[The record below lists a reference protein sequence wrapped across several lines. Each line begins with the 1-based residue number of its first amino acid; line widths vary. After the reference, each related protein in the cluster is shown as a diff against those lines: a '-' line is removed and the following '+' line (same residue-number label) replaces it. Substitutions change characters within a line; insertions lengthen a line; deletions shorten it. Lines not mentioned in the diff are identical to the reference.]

1 MMDDRGRGE
10 TNPEE
15 EKVVTSS
22 RACTPQRADGLRGKG
37 DRKSIRSDTSIH
49 EASSCT
55 ESERALG
62 ADGKA
67 RQERPGLPGEGMPL
81 KTYLQKE
88 ENLGEN
94 RLPEKAAQVFSPAVT
109 VPPSHSA
116 PKDEVACW
124 EIESEKSPFLN
135 YTGVDYDQHGF
146 QYEWTETRA
155 PTKCGLCCSSR
166 DILKVGVSLMMSAL
180 IFPVLVWGGFVFLPF
195 DAPLLDSA
203 PLRLVYTLRCSV
215 FAAAPIVLGWLVLG
229 ISRLKSASTPTLFDE
244 NLKEAECKEVAV
256 HQRFITDSA
265 SLFLI
270 YFLQMVVMAM
280 YLTQEQLKL
289 IPLLTIVFA
298 FGRLVYWGAAAFGS
312 SIRGFGFGLSFLP
325 GVVMMAANFYF
336 IFLVEADGS
345 IFSAQVPPVEV
356 LPPPSGKQRFWG

>member
-1 MMDDRGRGE
+1 VGE
-10 TNPEE
+10 TKPGE
-15 EKVVTSS
+15 EKAVTSS

-37 DRKSIRSDTSIH
+37 DRKSIRSDASIH

-67 RQERPGLPGEGMPL
+67 RQERPGLPGEGTPL
-81 KTYLQKE
+81 KTYLQRE
-88 ENLGEN
+88 EN
-94 RLPEKAAQVFSPAVT
+94 RLPEKAAQVFSPALT

-135 YTGVDYDQHGF
+135 YTGVDYGQHGF
-146 QYEWTETRA
+146 QYEWTESRA
-155 PTKCGLCCSSR
+155 PTKLSWMTGVR

-215 FAAAPIVLGWLVLG
+215 FAAAPIVLG
-229 ISRLKSASTPTLFDE
+229 KSASTGYLFHL
-244 NLKEAECKEVAV
+244 NSLGLPFSHLSLTCVTQSSFSLYLKGSLSAAKERSRKTGVLV
-256 HQRFITDSA
+256 LVWNRGP
-265 SLFLI
+265 SL
-270 YFLQMVVMAM
+270 YH
-280 YLTQEQLKL
+280 
-289 IPLLTIVFA
+289 
-298 FGRLVYWGAAAFGS
+298 
-312 SIRGFGFGLSFLP
+312 GLSFSVSLLFFS
-325 GVVMMAANFYF
+325 VSLCMLCFF
-336 IFLVEADGS
+336 ILLCTMFCILIGCKPCQLVC
-345 IFSAQVPPVEV
+345 SAP
-356 LPPPSGKQRFWG
+356 

>member
-10 TNPEE
+10 TNPGE

-22 RACTPQRADGLRGKG
+22 RACTPQRADRRADGLRGKG

-155 PTKCGLCCSSR
+155 PTKCKYTFSDVVLSSFR
-166 DILKVGVSLMMSAL
+166 LLK
-180 IFPVLVWGGFVFLPF
+180 
-195 DAPLLDSA
+195 
-203 PLRLVYTLRCSV
+203 C
-215 FAAAPIVLGWLVLG
+215 LG
-229 ISRLKSASTPTLFDE
+229 
-244 NLKEAECKEVAV
+244 
-256 HQRFITDSA
+256 
-265 SLFLI
+265 
-270 YFLQMVVMAM
+270 
-280 YLTQEQLKL
+280 
-289 IPLLTIVFA
+289 
-298 FGRLVYWGAAAFGS
+298 
-312 SIRGFGFGLSFLP
+312 
-325 GVVMMAANFYF
+325 
-336 IFLVEADGS
+336 
-345 IFSAQVPPVEV
+345 
-356 LPPPSGKQRFWG
+356 